1 MRWIDNHCH
10 MTLEESKEL
19 LPAARAANVERCIV
33 IGTDRSTSAEAQR
46 VAQAHEG
53 VWATAGIHPH
63 EAEHGTAG
71 IAELLDQPFVAAV
84 GECGLDYFYD
94 HSPRPEQ
101 RAVFAEHIGW
111 AHELDQALVV
121 HSRDAWDDTFAI
133 LDSEGIPP
141 RTVLHC
147 FTGGVAEAEK
157 ALERGASLSFSG
169 IITFPNAENVRE
181 AAAICPLERL
191 LVETDAPFLTPVPY
205 RGKPNAPANVVI
217 VGQRLAETKGLSAAE
232 IAEATWRN
240 ASKLYKLD
248 D

>member
-1 MRWIDNHCH
+1 MRWIDTHCH
-10 MTLEESKEL
+10 MTLEESKDL

-94 HSPRPEQ
+94 HSPRQEQ

-169 IITFPNAENVRE
+169 IITFPNAEDVRE
-181 AAAICPLERL
+181 AAASCPLERL

>member
-10 MTLEESKEL
+10 MTLEESEEL

-33 IGTDRSTSAEAQR
+33 IGTDRETSAEAQR

-53 VWATAGIHPH
+53 VWATAVILPH
-63 EAEHGTAG
+63 EAAHCTDV

-94 HSPRPEQ
+94 HSPRDEQ
-101 RAVFAEHIGW
+101 RAVFAEQIGW
-111 AHELDQALVV
+111 AHESGQALVV
-121 HSRDAWDDTFAI
+121 HSRDAWEDTFAI
-133 LDSEGIPP
+133 LDSESIPP

-147 FTGGVAEAEK
+147 FTGGVAEAQK
-157 ALERGASLSFSG
+157 ALERGISLSFSG

-181 AAAICPLERL
+181 AAEICPLERL

-205 RGKPNAPANVVI
+205 RGKPNAPANVVL
-217 VGQRLAETKGLSAAE
+217 VGQKLAETKGLPTAE
-232 IAEATWRN
+232 IAEATWNN